1 MEWFTANWYSVLTTI
16 LWVVFG
22 FFVTYFKQKAKLV
35 ENAKYAINNAEKQY
49 ESYTKAGNLKFEA
62 AVDYLVSMLPTPLKP
77 FITREFV
84 GDVVQKA
91 FDGMQA
97 YANKQLDKVVDK
109 IVK

>member
-1 MEWFTANWYSVLTTI
+1 MDWYKIISTI
-16 LWVVFG
+16 LWVLFG
-22 FFVTYFKQKAKLV
+22 FLVTYFKQKAKLV
-35 ENAKYAINNAEKQY
+35 ENAKYAVNAAEKEY
-49 ESYTKAGNLKFEA
+49 ESYTKAGFQKFEY
-62 AVDYLVSMLPTPLKP
+62 AVDMLTNLVPAPLKP
-77 FITREFV
+77 FITREFI

>member
-1 MEWFTANWYSVLTTI
+1 MDWYKIISTI

-22 FFVTYFKQKAKLV
+22 FLVTYFKQRAKLV
-35 ENAKYAINNAEKQY
+35 ENAKYAINSAEKQY

-62 AVDYLVSMLPTPLKP
+62 AVDTLCNIIPVPLKP

-84 GDVVQKA
+84 GAVVQKA

-109 IVK
+109 VIK

>member
-1 MEWFTANWYSVLTTI
+1 MDWYKILSTI

-22 FFVTYFKQKAKLV
+22 FLVTYFKQRAKLV
-35 ENAKYAINNAEKQY
+35 ENAKYAINSAEKQY
-49 ESYTKAGNLKFEA
+49 ESYTKAGFQKFEY
-62 AVDYLVSMLPTPLKP
+62 AVDMLTNLVPAPLKP
-77 FITREFV
+77 FITREFI

-109 IVK
+109 VIK

>member
-1 MEWFTANWYSVLTTI
+1 MDWYKIISTI

-22 FFVTYFKQKAKLV
+22 FLVTYFKQRAKLI
-35 ENAKYAINNAEKQY
+35 ENAKYAINSAEKQY
-49 ESYTKAGNLKFEA
+49 ESYTKAGFQKFEY
-62 AVDYLVSMLPTPLKP
+62 AVDMLTNLVPAPLKP
-77 FITREFV
+77 FITREFI